1 MSEADEQFVNCL
13 WTQIEE
19 LLSLPP
25 EEREAVDIEDVST
38 WFRNRSSLF
47 QSIDKRKGIFLI
59 FFFLTNNIFI
69 LCLLYTSPSPRDA
82 TLSRM
87 PSSA

>member
-47 QSIDKRKGIFLI
+47 QSIDKREEIFFLI
-59 FFFLTNNIFI
+59 LEQQY
-69 LCLLYTSPSPRDA
+69 LYTLFKVLILGFS
-82 TLSRM
+82 LIF
-87 PSSA
+87 

>member
-47 QSIDKRKGIFLI
+47 QSIDKREEI
-59 FFFLTNNIFI
+59 FFFD
-69 LCLLYTSPSPRDA
+69 S
-82 TLSRM
+82 
-87 PSSA
+87 

>member
-25 EEREAVDIEDVST
+25 EERESVDIEDVSS

-47 QSIDKRKGIFLI
+47 QSIDKCKEK
-59 FFFLTNNIFI
+59 
-69 LCLLYTSPSPRDA
+69 
-82 TLSRM
+82 
-87 PSSA
+87 

>member
-1 MSEADEQFVNCL
+1 MSEADDQFVNCL

-25 EEREAVDIEDVST
+25 EERETVDIENVST

-47 QSIDKRKGIFLI
+47 HSIDKSTEISVFLHIVGI
-59 FFFLTNNIFI
+59 
-69 LCLLYTSPSPRDA
+69 
-82 TLSRM
+82 
-87 PSSA
+87 